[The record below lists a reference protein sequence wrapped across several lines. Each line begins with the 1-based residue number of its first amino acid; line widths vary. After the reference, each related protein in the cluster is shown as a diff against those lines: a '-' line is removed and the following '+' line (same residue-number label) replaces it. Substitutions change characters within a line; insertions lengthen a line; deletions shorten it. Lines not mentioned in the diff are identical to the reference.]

1 MKRIVI
7 GTTLAFA
14 MERRVLPQV
23 PALCADGWAV
33 DLVCSPGLAS
43 SGSPGYSVTNIPMA
57 RGVDPNTDRI
67 ALRRWVDFLEDVR
80 PDIVM
85 AGNPKAGLLAMLAAK
100 RVHVPIRVLHV
111 KGSPW
116 ETVSG
121 ARRAAMKMAERRA
134 LSASTDVLAVSSS
147 LAELL
152 VRQGQTVRGPVV
164 LGDGGSVGVDL
175 SRFTPG
181 LRDAGRAMTIG
192 YLGRLSADKGLS
204 QLVEVFELIRGR
216 RPDAR
221 LLLAGRLDDRQPLPP
236 AFLDRLTSD
245 TSITWLGDIDD
256 VPSFFGQV
264 DVMAFPSGRE
274 GLPNA
279 VLEAAACGIPT
290 VGWDVTGVR
299 DAVRHGVTGYLCPP
313 YDLEAFAWRTLQILE
328 QPRGTYCADCLTW
341 AQRFDQRRVTGLTVA
356 YLNGLLERERTSEYV

>member
-23 PALCADGWAV
+23 PALCADGWVV
-33 DLVCSPGLAS
+33 DLVCSPGMPEVERPNCTLR
-43 SGSPGYSVTNIPMA
+43 PIPMV
-57 RGVDPNTDRI
+57 RGMNPAADRI
-67 ALRRWVDFLEDVR
+67 ALRRWVDVLEEIR

-85 AGNPKAGLLAMLAAK
+85 AGNPKAGLLGMLAAK
-100 RVHVPIRVLHV
+100 RARVPIRVLHV

-116 ETVSG
+116 ETATG
-121 ARRAAMKMAERRA
+121 ARRTAMKAVERRA
-134 LSASTDVLAVSSS
+134 LSASTDVLVVSSS

-152 VRQGQTVRGPVV
+152 VKHGQTVRMPVV

-175 SRFTPG
+175 SRFSPG
-181 LRDAGRAMTIG
+181 RPDTRRPLTVG
-192 YLGRLSADKGLS
+192 YLGRLATDKGLG
-204 QLVEVFELIRGR
+204 QLVRAFDLIQSR
-216 RPDAR
+216 RPDAQ
-221 LLLAGRLDDRQPLPP
+221 LLLAGRLDDRQPLTP
-236 AFLDRLTSD
+236 AILDRLASD

-264 DVMAFPSGRE
+264 DVMAFPSSRE
-274 GLPNA
+274 GLPN
-279 VLEAAACGIPT
+279 VVIEAAASGVPT

-313 YDLEAFAWRTLQILE
+313 FDVEAFAWRTLQILE
-328 QPRGTYCADCLTW
+328 QPRGAYCDDCVTW
-341 AQRFDQRRVTGLTVA
+341 AHRFDQRRLTRLTVE
-356 YLNGLLERERTSEYV
+356 YLTGLLEREGQPQHV

>member
-23 PALCADGWAV
+23 PALCADGWVV
-33 DLVCSPGLAS
+33 DLVCSPGLPEVDQ
-43 SGSPGYSVTNIPMA
+43 PGCSVRPIPMG
-57 RGVDPNTDRI
+57 RGMNPAADRV
-67 ALRRWVDFLEDVR
+67 ALRRWVDVLDDLR

-85 AGNPKAGLLAMLAAK
+85 AGNPKAGLLGMLAAK
-100 RVHVPIRVLHV
+100 RARVPIRVLHV
-111 KGSPW
+111 RGSPW
-116 ETVSG
+116 ETATGV
-121 ARRAAMKMAERRA
+121 RRTAIRAVERRA
-134 LSASTDVLAVSSS
+134 LDASTDVLAVSSS

-152 VRQGQTVRGPVV
+152 VKQGQTERMPVV

-175 SRFTPG
+175 SRFTP
-181 LRDAGRAMTIG
+181 RPADARRPLTVG
-192 YLGRLSADKGLS
+192 YLGRLAADKGLA
-204 QLVEVFELIRGR
+204 QLVRAFDLIQRR

-221 LLLAGRLDDRQPLPP
+221 LLLAGRLDDRQPLTP
-236 AFLDRLTSD
+236 AILDRLASD
-245 TSITWLGDIDD
+245 RSITWLGDVDD

-264 DVMAFPSGRE
+264 DVMAFPSSRE

-279 VLEAAACGIPT
+279 VIEAAAAGVPT

-313 YDLEAFAWRTLQILE
+313 FDVEALAWRTLQILE
-328 QPRGTYCADCLTW
+328 QPRGAYCEDCLTW
-341 AQRFDQRRVTGLTVA
+341 AHRFDQRRLTRLTVE
-356 YLNGLLERERTSEYV
+356 YLDGLLERERLPQHV